1 MKKISL
7 YIHIPFCDQKCFYC
21 DFPSFAG
28 KGDLKERYI
37 KALIKEL
44 KIKIKN
50 YKIETIFIGGGT
62 PSSLNEKELEL
73 LLKAIKEI
81 NFSENVEYT
90 MECNPGNLTKE
101 KLLIMKANGVNRI
114 SMGLQAVQNDMLK
127 IMGRIHNFNEFLDN
141 FKEARAVG
149 FNNINVDLMFG
160 LPEQTIN
167 YWEETLDRIIDLNP
181 EHISAYSLIVEEG
194 TAFYNL
200 YEKDKL
206 ILPTEEIERDMYNM
220 AKEKLKSAGYNQY
233 EISNYS
239 KKDLEC
245 KHNLAYWDMEA
256 WIGVGSAASSYIDS
270 KRITNIANIEKYIEA
285 IENDKSMVQE
295 EIENSL
301 NDNIE
306 EFMFMGLRK
315 IEGISKLE
323 FKNRF
328 KINIEE
334 IYGDMLKKYEEKE
347 LLKVTEERV
356 YLTAKGIEWSNQIM
370 AEFLL

>member
-62 PSSLNEKELEL
+62 PSSLNAKELEL

-81 NFSENVEYT
+81 DFSEEVEYT
-90 MECNPGNLTKE
+90 MECNPGNLTRE

-160 LPEQTIN
+160 LPEQRID

-194 TAFYNL
+194 TAFHNL

-220 AKEKLKSAGYNQY
+220 AKEKLNEAGYNQY

-245 KHNLAYWDMEA
+245 RHNLAYWDMKA

-270 KRITNIANIEKYIEA
+270 KRITNIATVEKYIEA
-285 IENDKSMVQE
+285 MENDKSIVEE
-295 EIENSL
+295 EIQNSL

-328 KINIEE
+328 KIDIEK
-334 IYGDMLKKYEEKE
+334 IYGDMLKKYQEKE

-356 YLTAKGIEWSNQIM
+356 YLTSKGIEWSNQIM